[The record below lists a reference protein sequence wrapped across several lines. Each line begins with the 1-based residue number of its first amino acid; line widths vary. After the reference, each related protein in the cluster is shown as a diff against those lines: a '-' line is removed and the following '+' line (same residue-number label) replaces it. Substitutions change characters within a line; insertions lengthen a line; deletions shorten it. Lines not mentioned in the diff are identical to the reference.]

1 MQYPRPAAHGEIC
14 EGCDRRRERRMRT
27 AYAILASQMRSSTVR
42 VTLGAVALTA
52 IGVAVFLIFRSE
64 QRISQLTSSLRAF
77 DQHARDAGDALAE
90 ARVAQH
96 AYVAAGQGVAFWTN
110 RLSAA
115 AEQAEAALAALQR
128 SAGPGARTALEE
140 AAGTAIAFRNIDK
153 RVRDYLASGE
163 QFMAA
168 DVIFTEGG
176 DAAATAGRQ
185 VETARN
191 IEHQAFDVNVAAMR
205 KQEATIIGSAAGLI
219 VLVLLLLI
227 PAPRRRAPASTA
239 EADASVALSAL
250 IAAPAPPGSFRSSE
264 PSSPSTAS
272 GMFKAAAG
280 VATDFGRVRD
290 LDELTLVL
298 GRAADV
304 LDASGLMVWMGSAP
318 SGDLRPVLAH
328 GYSADMVARIP
339 PVPRSADNAA
349 AAAYRS
355 SRLQIVMC
363 RPGVST
369 GAVVA
374 PILSV
379 NGCIGA
385 LSAEIRNGAETAESV
400 QSIAAIFAA
409 HLATVFATEPA
420 VAEGATAA
428 NL

>member
-1 MQYPRPAAHGEIC
+1 
-14 EGCDRRRERRMRT
+14 MRT

-42 VTLGAVALTA
+42 VMLGAVALTA
-52 IGVAVFLIFRSE
+52 IGAAVFLIFRSE
-64 QRISQLTSSLRAF
+64 QHIGQLTASLRAF

-115 AEQAEAALAALQR
+115 TEQAEAALAALQR
-128 SAGPGARTALEE
+128 SAGPGARTALDE

-239 EADASVALSAL
+239 EAGASVALSAL
-250 IAAPAPPGSFRSSE
+250 IAAPASFRPSE

-374 PILSV
+374 PILSM

-420 VAEGATAA
+420 ATDGESRAVAGS
-428 NL
+428 L

>member
-1 MQYPRPAAHGEIC
+1 
-14 EGCDRRRERRMRT
+14 MRT

-191 IEHQAFDVNVAAMR
+191 IDHQAFDVNVAAMR
-205 KQEATIIGSAAGLI
+205 KREATIIGSAAGLI

-227 PAPRRRAPASTA
+227 PAPRRPAPASTA
-239 EADASVALSAL
+239 GAGASLALSAR
-250 IAAPAPPGSFRSSE
+250 IAAPAP
-264 PSSPSTAS
+264 
-272 GMFKAAAG
+272 
-280 VATDFGRVRD
+280 
-290 LDELTLVL
+290 L
-298 GRAADV
+298 
-304 LDASGLMVWMGSAP
+304 
-318 SGDLRPVLAH
+318 
-328 GYSADMVARIP
+328 
-339 PVPRSADNAA
+339 
-349 AAAYRS
+349 
-355 SRLQIVMC
+355 
-363 RPGVST
+363 
-369 GAVVA
+369 
-374 PILSV
+374 
-379 NGCIGA
+379 
-385 LSAEIRNGAETAESV
+385 
-400 QSIAAIFAA
+400 
-409 HLATVFATEPA
+409 
-420 VAEGATAA
+420 
-428 NL
+428 